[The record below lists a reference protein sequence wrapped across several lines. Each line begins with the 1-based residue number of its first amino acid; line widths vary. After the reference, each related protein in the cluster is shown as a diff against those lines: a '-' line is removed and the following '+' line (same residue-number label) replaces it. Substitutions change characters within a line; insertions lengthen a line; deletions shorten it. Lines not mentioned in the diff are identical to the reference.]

1 MGDEYVIVGQ
11 KDDGESFIGLMNQLL
26 AKMSDFPKNMMEIIH
41 QIFEIHNKIL
51 QEKIDKLGRS
61 FDKSEEA
68 FEDAFYDLKDILR
81 DEAELIINK
90 FI

>member
-41 QIFEIHNKIL
+41 QILEIHNIIYMERFPNSATSGLFGSQTASQFKTDQQFL
-51 QEKIDKLGRS
+51 
-61 FDKSEEA
+61 KS
-68 FEDAFYDLKDILR
+68 
-81 DEAELIINK
+81 
-90 FI
+90 